1 MRIAILVAQA
11 TNRVIGRDGDLPW
24 RLSNDLRNF
33 KRLTM
38 SHPIIMGRKTMDSI
52 GRLLPGRQTIILTR
66 DKTYAFD
73 GAKIAHTWEDALKTA
88 EQYES
93 KRIKDAGTED
103 AGKEPK
109 PAEAFIVGGAEIY
122 ALAIP
127 HTHRIYMT
135 EVDAVVEGD
144 TFFPQLDREDWNV
157 IAEERFPADDKNDH
171 PHSFVTLERR

>member
-38 SHPIIMGRKTMDSI
+38 GHPIIMGRKTMDSI

-73 GAKIAHTWEDALKTA
+73 GAAIAHTWEDALKIA
-88 EQYES
+88 EQHES
-93 KRIKDAGTED
+93 RRVKDAEETEI
-103 AGKEPK
+103 KS
-109 PAEAFIVGGAEIY
+109 AEVFVVGGAEIY
-122 ALAIP
+122 ALALP
-127 HTHRIYMT
+127 HAHRIYLT
-135 EVDAVVEGD
+135 EVEADVEGD
-144 TFFPQLDREDWNV
+144 TFFPELDRDEWNV
-157 IAEERFPADDKNDH
+157 VAEERFPADEKNDH
-171 PHSFVTLERR
+171 AHSFLRLDRR